1 MILLQTYFCA
11 CIDKYCVCMLCVF
24 PYIIGSILLFVV
36 SIEVYL
42 GYDSFLNI
50 NSNLTVLF

>member
-1 MILLQTYFCA
+1 
-11 CIDKYCVCMLCVF
+11 MLCVF

-42 GYDSFLNI
+42 GYDSQFFEHKFEFNGV
-50 NSNLTVLF
+50 VLIVAKFMF

>member
-1 MILLQTYFCA
+1 
-11 CIDKYCVCMLCVF
+11 MLCVF